1 MKNETFLFWLL
12 KSRSFFFLIFVAL
25 FWSAPEL
32 KNTGLFCVE
41 WRELYRDEEER
52 ETVNS
57 LKQIE
62 KSLFEISRVWN
73 SHSLKYSLPIKFFVL
88 WAVNFITFVTLFPLL
103 LESNSILGLF
113 YFILLQMQTLLLT
126 RFSKAD
132 SEWAKY
138 HDDPFYWILC
148 VDVRVDDRYS
158 Y

>member
-113 YFILLQMQTLLLT
+113 YFILFYYKCKPFCWHVFQRLT
-126 RFSKAD
+126 V
-132 SEWAKY
+132 SEPSTMMTHFIEYYVWM
-138 HDDPFYWILC
+138 C
-148 VDVRVDDRYS
+148 V
-158 Y
+158 